1 MGILW
6 GDSIGDWWIPLIKG
20 RELGKCFHIMTSLF
34 LIKMAAT
41 SMTVIKKK
49 ILSCWIY
56 FAKHDEH
63 VWIIFYHLNTEIAQV
78 FEYQSH
84 DTLRWRQNGRDSVS
98 NHQPHDCLLNRLFRR
113 RSKKTSKLRI
123 TGLCVGNSPVPGEF
137 PTQMASNAE
146 NVSIWWRH
154 HEWFVYPVNC
164 WHSADVGNLGISGIC
179 IVHVFLK

>member
-6 GDSIGDWWIPLIKG
+6 GDSIGDRWIPLIKG

-49 ILSCWIY
+49 DLVVLNLFRKTWWTCLN
-56 FAKHDEH
+56 F
-63 VWIIFYHLNTEIAQV
+63 FYHLSTEIAQV
-78 FEYQSH
+78 FKYQSH
-84 DTLRWRQNGRDSVS
+84 DTLQWRQNGRDSVS

-113 RSKKTSKLRI
+113 RSKKTSKLHI
-123 TGLCVGNSPVPGEF
+123 TGLCAGNSPETGEF
-137 PTQMASNAE
+137 PAQMASNAE
-146 NVSIWWRH
+146 NVSIWWHH

-164 WHSADVGNLGISGIC
+164 WHSADAGNLGISGNC
-179 IVHVFLK
+179 IVHVFSK